1 MSGRMSGSVRV
12 RVGRGLEGDRGPGVE
27 GARGEWWGEGQRSR
41 GRGRARRRV
50 EERGGGWEKGRA
62 SGEEEGERE
71 ASNMANHGK

>member
-1 MSGRMSGSVRV
+1 MSGRMSGRVRA

-41 GRGRARRRV
+41 GRASRRV
-50 EERGGGWEKGRA
+50 EERGGGWGKGRA